1 LPILATLQEASRQ
14 SGWMIVGQELEL
26 ESRIVRLA
34 MEGAGEARNR
44 LFELIY
50 ARILRYHRK
59 LAGGRDAL
67 ADEWTQETLIRLI
80 RSFDQLREPEGF
92 VPWAFRIATNVWRDH
107 FRAKEGPAPEAEEL
121 PAGEEHETEGEE
133 LALRVVDVLQK
144 LPETYRVVLTLR
156 YLEGMTY
163 ETMANVLGTP
173 VPTLRSQIARGRRM
187 IRRRL
192 GIVTRGAEA

>member
-1 LPILATLQEASRQ
+1 
-14 SGWMIVGQELEL
+14 MIVGQELDLEL
-26 ESRIVRLA
+26 RTVRLA
-34 MEGAGEARNR
+34 MEGGIEARNR

-107 FRAKEGPAPEAEEL
+107 FRARPGPGAEAEAPSEDE
-121 PAGEEHETEGEE
+121 PRTEGQE
-133 LALRVVDVLQK
+133 LARRVVDALGQIT
-144 LPETYRVVLTLR
+144 ETYRTVLTLR
-156 YLEGMTY
+156 YLEGMSY
-163 ETMANVLGTP
+163 EAMADLLGTP
-173 VPTLRSQIARGRRM
+173 IPTLRSQIARGRQM
-187 IRRRL
+187 IRRRI
-192 GIVTRGAEA
+192 GPVS